1 MEKNR
6 LYQIRFGG
14 TGGQGVIKACSIL
27 GDALAIEGYNVLQ
40 TQSHGIE
47 VRGGASCG
55 EVLYSHGEIN
65 KLNVTVSDVLL
76 ALCPAA
82 LTTYAEKTKPGS
94 IIVYDSHM
102 ITEAVNCD
110 GRTVYSAPFT
120 EIARQELGGTRNVN
134 LVSLGF
140 VCAVSKMISKDSL
153 YEALE
158 DQLPKGLENNWRAV
172 IRGYEEAEAQG
183 LI

>member
-1 MEKNR
+1 MEKNK
-6 LYQIRFGG
+6 LYQVRFGG

-55 EVLYSHGEIN
+55 EVLYSLDEIN
-65 KLNVTVSDVLL
+65 KLSVTTADILL

-82 LTTYAEKTKPGS
+82 LTTYAAKTNPGS
-94 IIVYDSHM
+94 MIVYDSSM
-102 ITEAVNCD
+102 IEEAVSCD
-110 GRTVYSAPFT
+110 GRTVFSAPFT

-140 VCAVSKMISKDSL
+140 VCAVSKCVSRESL
-153 YEALE
+153 YEALAA
-158 DQLPKGLENNWRAV
+158 QLPKGLENNWKA
-172 IRGYEEAEAQG
+172 ILRGYEEAEKQA